1 MAKRCVLCNE
11 KIREEYGKFRG
22 SIVKAKNMGG
32 VNDFIYVCS
41 HCQKKDSW
49 KDDALVKSA

>member
-1 MAKRCVLCNE
+1 MVKKCVLCNE

-22 SIVKAKNMGG
+22 SIVKAKNMKG